1 MELTLRTVR
10 RQVAIGTIW
19 SACGI
24 IVCTAAMLALFC
36 KGVPRY
42 DVALFAWPFLVA
54 SALVAMILGFPIS
67 LAVEGPGRSL
77 RNIFAAALVLTVTV
91 VLLVGL
97 LSFFIKPVSDCAPGL
112 TAPQNANLQIR

>member
-1 MELTLRTVR
+1 MELSLRTVR

-19 SACGI
+19 SACGV
-24 IVCTAAMLALFC
+24 IVCTAALLALFC
-36 KGVPRY
+36 RGVPRY
-42 DVALFAWPFLVA
+42 DVALFAWPFLLA
-54 SALVAMILGFPIS
+54 SGLVAMIVGFPIS

-97 LSFFIKPVSDCAPGL
+97 LSFFIKPVSDCAPGMIP
-112 TAPQNANLQIR
+112 PQSATLK